1 MKQVWLVPPISHATI
16 RLVGPSC
23 QTDWDDGMQGVAV
36 GETLMSF
43 LPELSAWHL
52 LTPCKL
58 DIRESLL
65 LSQVDISV
73 SCIESERLRFPL
85 PLPVRDL

>member
-1 MKQVWLVPPISHATI
+1 
-16 RLVGPSC
+16 
-23 QTDWDDGMQGVAV
+23 MQGVAV
-36 GETLMSF
+36 GETLTSF

-85 PLPVRDL
+85 PLPVRDLQDSVFHKMSAHGFGEE

>member
-1 MKQVWLVPPISHATI
+1 
-16 RLVGPSC
+16 
-23 QTDWDDGMQGVAV
+23 MQGVAV
-36 GETLMSF
+36 GETLTSF

-85 PLPVRDL
+85 PPLLGTCKIAFFHKMSAHGFGEE